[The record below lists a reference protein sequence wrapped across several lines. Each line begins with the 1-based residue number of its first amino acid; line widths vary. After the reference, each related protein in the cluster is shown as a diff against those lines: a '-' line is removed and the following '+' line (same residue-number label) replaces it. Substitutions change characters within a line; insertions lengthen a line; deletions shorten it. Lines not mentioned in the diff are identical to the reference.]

1 MLRRHRLVYR
11 IPTRIVVLAAF
22 AAAIASVS
30 IAAQTPTFR
39 AGVRTVP
46 VYVTV
51 QDDAGRLV
59 PDLTQDAFRVLED
72 GQPVDIVAFS
82 RDPQPLSVAIMID
95 ASQSVASLAINATN
109 LRLRDAI
116 LAFTAALAPGDR
128 ASIGTFGMEIAVGA
142 NLTSDRREL
151 ARVLDEEVWM
161 GGGTPLW
168 QAIVAAMASL
178 AHEPGRRVVLVITDG
193 VDTGSLPGFRGSQ
206 STVEMDASR
215 SDCMI
220 YAIKQRTRYRPD
232 LSADIQRVAEDS
244 GGGYLVLPST
254 GDPAIAMARVAE
266 ELRHQYLLGFVPRAS
281 DGRTHRVD
289 VQITRPG
296 LTARAR
302 HTYVA
307 EAGR

>member
-1 MLRRHRLVYR
+1 MLRRHRLVRR
-11 IPTRIVVLAAF
+11 IPARFVVLAAV
-22 AAAIASVS
+22 ATAVASVA

-51 QDDAGRLV
+51 QDDEGRLV

-72 GQPVDIVAFS
+72 GRPVDIVAFS

-116 LAFTAALAPGDR
+116 LAFAAALAPGDR

-142 NLTSDRREL
+142 NLTSDRHEL

-168 QAIVAAMASL
+168 QAIVAAIASL
-178 AHEPGRRVVLVITDG
+178 ANEPGRRAVLVITDG
-193 VDTGSLPGFRGSQ
+193 VDTGGLPGFRGGQ
-206 STVEMDASR
+206 AAVEMDASR

-220 YAIKQRTRYRPD
+220 YAIKQHTRYRPD
-232 LSADIQRVAEDS
+232 LSADIQRVSENS

-254 GDPAIAMARVAE
+254 DPAAAMARVAE
-266 ELRHQYLLGFVPRAS
+266 ELRHQYLIGFVPRAN

-302 HTYVA
+302 RTYVA